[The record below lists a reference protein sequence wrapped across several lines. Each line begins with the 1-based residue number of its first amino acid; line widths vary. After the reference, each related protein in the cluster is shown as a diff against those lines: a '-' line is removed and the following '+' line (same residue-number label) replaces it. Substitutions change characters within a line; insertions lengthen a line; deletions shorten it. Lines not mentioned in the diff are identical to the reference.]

1 MVKKVIQN
9 NSYNLRQVKE
19 SALLKMELA
28 KKALDQGELEA
39 AWLNDKQILASLS
52 LNKFEADCHEIFVP
66 AAIEF
71 SNLCFHLGKGFTK
84 SASYLKSANIL
95 AENFGDKRSN
105 ALILMHMGRFYYFT
119 DLHQKA
125 LEFFARGKKAV
136 EELNDEDILNR
147 SAEFIGFYYY
157 IKGLYREALPHLER
171 AVMVY
176 ELKGKES
183 LLNPSGPALLALAQ
197 AYVGHFNLAIGTL
210 DYYRRLAQDRGDL
223 PLATTLGAITGF
235 ILLMLNLK
243 NEAFNELTRALQ
255 DAKKENNDL
264 ALYLSSG
271 YLCYHALIDGRPR
284 DSFELFKKNMSRG
297 KKSGLH
303 LYYDSPLIVE
313 QLYELMSLGF
323 KTIPGL
329 KLNDSIHE
337 YLKSP
342 SIHIQGVTHRVL
354 ALKAIESDKEIS
366 SIEKTLK
373 TSEALLD
380 QSGDPIQ
387 LAKTRLELARLMLK
401 KDDIAKAKYYAQKA
415 WYGFSGYIDIFFP
428 DNMRHLLSLN
438 DPDQARQEKVR
449 ELNERLISIIQDL
462 TPSSDLDILINKA
475 VAITNRFFGAERGG
489 LLWFEDGKN
498 NGRRPVFRGGYHLT
512 KREVFSDDFKY
523 NLSLI
528 FSAHKAKQPIIDRLE
543 HKDAHSRKI
552 KGILCLPVNIG
563 RHGNGVLY
571 YDNSYGNDC
580 FDLLEK
586 SSLTK
591 LGNALSAYI
600 DQAYEFSK
608 SLKQSSTEQVQT
620 ADYPDRFNI
629 IAESPVMKEVLKKA
643 DLAASSDSSVLI
655 LGETGVGKELLAHRI
670 HHMSKR
676 QGPFVIVDSTTIPE
690 NLFESELF
698 GHERGAFTGADRLKI
713 GRMEMA
719 HGGTLFIDEIAEI
732 PRLLQAKFLR
742 VLQEKTLMRLGGTQ
756 SISSDFRLLVAT
768 NRDLADEVSAGRFRE
783 DLYFRL
789 NVVPVTI
796 PPLRERMA
804 DLPHLARHFF
814 AKYSTKYGRAFND
827 LTREDEMR
835 LMDYNWPGNIREL
848 QNIIERAVIL
858 STKENLVIDVPDKF
872 NNDPSQFFRGYPSL
886 DEMQRRYIKY
896 VLDKTGGKISG
907 RGGATEYLGLK
918 RTTLQHRMK
927 KLGIL

>member
-1 MVKKVIQN
+1 VAQN
-9 NSYNLRQVKE
+9 NFYNLHQLKE

-28 KKALDQGELEA
+28 QKALDNGELDT
-39 AWLNDKQILASLS
+39 AWLNDKQILNSLS
-52 LNKFEADCHEIFVP
+52 SNKIETDCFEIFIS
-66 AAIEF
+66 AATEF
-71 SNLCFHLGKGFTK
+71 SNLCFHLGKGFSE
-84 SASYLKSANIL
+84 SASYLKTANTL

-125 LEFFARGKKAV
+125 LEFFTKGKKAV

-147 SAEFIGFYYY
+147 SAEFLGFYYY

-176 ELKGKES
+176 ESKGRES
-183 LLNPSGPALLALAQ
+183 LLNPSGPALLALNQ
-197 AYVGHFNLAIGTL
+197 AYLGHFNLATGTL
-210 DYYRRLAQDRGDL
+210 DYYRRLAQDRADR

-243 NEAFNELTRALQ
+243 NEAFHELTRALQ
-255 DAKKENNDL
+255 EAKKENNDL

-284 DSFELFKKNMSRG
+284 DSFELFKKNMNRG
-297 KKSGLH
+297 KKTGLH

-313 QLYELMSLGF
+313 QLHEFMSLGF

-329 KLNDSIHE
+329 KLDDSIHE

-354 ALKAIESDKEIS
+354 ALKAFERDKDIP

-373 TSEALLD
+373 ISEGLLD

-401 KDDIAKAKYYAQKA
+401 KDDIARAKYYAQKA
-415 WYGFSGYIDIFFP
+415 WYGFSGHEDIFFP
-428 DNMRHLLSLN
+428 DNLRHLLSLN

-449 ELNERLISIIQDL
+449 ELNEKLISIIQDL

-475 VAITNRFFGAERGG
+475 IAITNRFFGAERGG
-489 LLWFEDGKN
+489 LFWFEDEKGHS
-498 NGRRPVFRGGYHLT
+498 RRPVFRGGYHLT
-512 KREVFSDDFKY
+512 QREVFSDDFKY

-528 FSAHKAKQPIIDRLE
+528 FSTHKANQPIIDRLE
-543 HKDAHSRKI
+543 RKNVRSHKI

-586 SSLTK
+586 SLLTK
-591 LGNALSAYI
+591 LGKALSSYI

-608 SLKQSSTEQVQT
+608 GLRQSSTEQVQT
-620 ADYPDRFNI
+620 ANYPDRFKI
-629 IAESPVMKEVLKKA
+629 IAESAGMKELLKKA
-643 DLAASSDSSVLI
+643 DLAASSDSSILI

-676 QGPFVIVDSTTIPE
+676 RGPFVIVDSTTIPE

-698 GHERGAFTGADRLKI
+698 GHERGAFTGADRRKT

-732 PRLLQAKFLR
+732 PKLLQAKFLR

-756 SISSDFRLLVAT
+756 PISSDFRLLVAT

-789 NVVPVTI
+789 NVVPITI

-814 AKYSTKYGRAFND
+814 AKYSAKYGRTFSE
-827 LTREDEMR
+827 LTSEDGKR
-835 LMDYNWPGNIREL
+835 LMDYDWPGNIREL

-858 STKENLVIDVPDKF
+858 STKEDLVIDLPDKF
-872 NNDPSQFFRGYPSL
+872 NNCATQFFRGHPSL

-907 RGGATEYLGLK
+907 HGGATEYLGLK

-927 KLGIL
+927 KLRI